1 MTNIKRSL
9 KGGSATPVILVS
21 SSDNPVTGAALTIGV
36 LGSALLEGDLF
47 SVTVVDSIVEDGTS
61 LDVLLITGST
71 KVAMI
76 AGDTD
81 LAFFEDTTI
90 SDDGSSE
97 SVVNMNR
104 NSAKLSNTF
113 VFQAPTVTGVGTELF
128 NVSFPGGEKKDS
140 TSGSGGTHL
149 GWILKPSSNYLI
161 RITNQSGNA
170 QTISA
175 LINIVETE
183 L

>member
-1 MTNIKRSL
+1 M
-9 KGGSATPVILVS
+9 
-21 SSDNPVTGAALTIGV
+21 
-36 LGSALLEGDLF
+36 
-47 SVTVVDSIVEDGTS
+47 
-61 LDVLLITGST
+61 IT
-71 KVAMI
+71 
-76 AGDTD
+76 GDTD

-97 SVVNMNR
+97 NVINMNR
-104 NSAKLSNTF
+104 DSAKLSNTF

-140 TSGSGGTHL
+140 TSGSGGTQL